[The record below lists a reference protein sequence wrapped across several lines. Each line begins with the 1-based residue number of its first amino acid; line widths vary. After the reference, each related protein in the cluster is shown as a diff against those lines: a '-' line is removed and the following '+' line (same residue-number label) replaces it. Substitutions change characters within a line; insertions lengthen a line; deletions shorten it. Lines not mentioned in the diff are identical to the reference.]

1 MPINGPIR
9 PSYYVNYQAP
19 APNPSAVTSA
29 KTGEMI
35 TCPHTG
41 RIWINEAV
49 TGQPAMMVQALPYVR
64 SGTSPSVS
72 ATKTT
77 NETGLI
83 KFEQESGAIDGG
95 VNLMDEMIVR
105 QGGIQMPNL
114 QWNQLL
120 KTNGG
125 GYIDSVGGV
134 DDGDTVVWNAGT
146 ASWDTSQPKLY
157 FAKVDK
163 GGGDTTL
170 VTNTLTNIISIVV
183 PTPGFYLVNAIA
195 NIYHNNA
202 YHMDYSL
209 VSQQASTGN
218 FTYGPSGATNAN
230 GGYTTISLSSIISVI
245 TIPRI
250 IRFAVRA
257 NDVAI
262 VKQYTNFAFPLG
274 TLPTPQVARTDYATT
289 MSITQISPAV

>member
-1 MPINGPIR
+1 MPINGAIR
-9 PSYYVNYQAP
+9 PSYYVNYQSP

-29 KTGEMI
+29 KAGEMI

-41 RIWINEAV
+41 RIWINEA
-49 TGQPAMMVQALPYVR
+49 TSGQPAMMVQALPYVR

-77 NETGLI
+77 NDTGLI

-105 QGGIQMPNL
+105 QGGVQMPNL

-120 KTNGG
+120 KTNGS
-125 GYIDSVGGV
+125 GYIDSVGGIE
-134 DDGDTVVWNAGT
+134 DFDTVVWDAFT
-146 ASWDTSQPKLY
+146 ASWVVTQPKLTLTR
-157 FAKVDK
+157 VDK
-163 GGGDTTL
+163 LSVDTTL
-170 VTNTLTNIISIVV
+170 VANTLTNIISVTV
-183 PTPGFYLVNAIA
+183 PSIGAYLVNATT

-202 YHMDYSL
+202 YHIDYSL
-209 VSQQASTGN
+209 VSQQGTTGN
-218 FTYGPSGATNAN
+218 LAYGPSGAMDANA
-230 GGYTTISLSSIISVI
+230 GYTTISLSSIINVY

-257 NDVAI
+257 SDAAI
-262 VKQYTNFAFPLG
+262 VKQFTNFAFPLG
-274 TLPTPQVARTDYATT
+274 TIPSPQGGRSDYATT
-289 MSITQISPAV
+289 ISITRVQ